1 MSPETSHPRQV
12 HSGSEAVSSPCC
24 PEAGETTGSW
34 SEARLPSPDSWI
46 AGLATTSCWS
56 CWWCGRWFSS
66 LARQE
71 NKLAVSARTDCV
83 SGLVSPEE
91 KNEMELLAT
100 LAWAASEAELLEI
113 PSVEEVTVPPPRLP
127 RGATRHYSGLTNQQQ
142 SIFVTQFSRHP
153 VKLIISPYL
162 ILMP

>member
-1 MSPETSHPRQV
+1 M
-12 HSGSEAVSSPCC
+12 
-24 PEAGETTGSW
+24 
-34 SEARLPSPDSWI
+34 
-46 AGLATTSCWS
+46 
-56 CWWCGRWFSS
+56 
-66 LARQE
+66 
-71 NKLAVSARTDCV
+71 SARTDCV

-100 LAWAASEAELLEI
+100 LAWAAREAELLEI